1 MGGGLIVRAGCHVNR
16 APRTRPVEGD
26 PETQFACRL
35 LPALG
40 MVASGASVAR
50 AKEFR
55 LGLITPLTHV
65 WTKAAAAFGEDLSA
79 RTGGAHSVNVFPAPR
94 LGDEVQRIQLLQ

>member
-1 MGGGLIVRAGCHVNR
+1 M
-16 APRTRPVEGD
+16 
-26 PETQFACRL
+26 TQLAFRL

-40 MVASGASVAR
+40 MEASGASVAR

-55 LGLITPLTHV
+55 LGLITPFTHV

-79 RTGGAHSVNVFPAPR
+79 WTGGAHSVNVFPAPR
-94 LGDEVQRIQLLQ
+94 LGNEVRRIQLLQSGALDRRS